1 MTRGEAQTKINK
13 KVLTKGTFQ
22 RQMGEMRKKIKS
34 TIQVSSCCASQCLG
48 YAAIVKVVY
57 VMQVVTIASLLHRA
71 ISLVR

>member
-34 TIQVSSCCASQCLG
+34 TIQVSFCCASQCLG

-57 VMQVVTIASLLHRA
+57 VMQVVTLTTPDH
-71 ISLVR
+71 